1 MANYTAADIKA
12 LRERTG
18 AGMLDVKKALDE
30 AGGDSEKALE
40 IIRVKGLKGV
50 SKRESRAASDGL
62 VAAEVVDG
70 PEGQTGVLIE
80 LNSETDFVAKNA
92 TFIGLSEKV
101 LSAAVAAG
109 SDDVATV
116 LGSEVDG
123 RTVQETIDE
132 TAATL
137 GEKLVLRRI
146 ARVSAP
152 KVTVYLHKVNKDLPP
167 QVGVLVG
174 TDEKGAEVA
183 KDVAMHTAAFSPS
196 YLTRDE
202 VPAETVESERRI
214 AEETS
219 RNEGKPEAALP
230 KIVEGRLNGFFK
242 ESVLLDQAFAKDPKK
257 SVGQVVT
264 EVGGTVTGF
273 ARFRVGAARRLPAC
287 GPTGPLAEHL
297 RSSTSTSTWTEPH
310 RGAEQSCAAV
320 RTATLEDE

>member
-30 AGGDSEKALE
+30 ANGDAEKALE

-50 SKRESRAASDGL
+50 SKREGRAASDGL
-62 VAAEVVDG
+62 VAAHVADDAS
-70 PEGQTGVLIE
+70 GQTGVLIE
-80 LNSETDFVAKNA
+80 LNSETDFVAKNT
-92 TFIGLSEKV
+92 TFIALAEKV
-101 LSAAVAAG
+101 LAAAVSAGTDETAAILA
-109 SDDVATV
+109 SD
-116 LGSEVDG
+116 LDG

-137 GEKLVLRRI
+137 GEKVVLRRV
-146 ARVSAP
+146 ARVSAE
-152 KVTVYLHKVNKDLPP
+152 KVSVYLHKVNKDLPP

-174 TDEKGAEVA
+174 SDVAGAEVA
-183 KDVAMHTAAFSPS
+183 RDVAMHIAAYSPA
-196 YLTRDE
+196 YLTRDD

-242 ESVLLDQAFAKDPKK
+242 ESVLVDQAFAKDPKK
-257 SVGQVVT
+257 TVGQVLA
-264 EVGGTVTGF
+264 EVSGTVTGF
-273 ARFRVGAARRLPAC
+273 ARFRVGA
-287 GPTGPLAEHL
+287 
-297 RSSTSTSTWTEPH
+297 
-310 RGAEQSCAAV
+310 
-320 RTATLEDE
+320 